1 MVFDVIDSGIGM
13 TPEQV
18 SRLFQAFAQADAS
31 TSRKYGGTGLGLA
44 LSRKFCQLM
53 GGDMSVASEH
63 GKGSTFTATIEAE
76 VQEVAADAAPAEKS
90 ASEKAAAKTSSGPL
104 VLVID
109 DDATVQDL
117 LRRSLSRDGFRVETA
132 NDGASGL
139 TRARELQPAII
150 TLDVMMPGMDGWEV
164 LGALKADPM
173 TANIP
178 VIVMSIVDEKGL
190 GFSLGAADY
199 LTKPLDYSRLSS
211 VVNRHAQGGRGQR
224 VLVVE
229 DDPATQELVTKYMT
243 KEGWQVVTANNG
255 RAALDRVSEGKPDLV
270 LLDLMMP
277 EMDGFEFLEAFRQ
290 QPGCA
295 QINVVVMTAKILT
308 DQDRLRLQGQVAQV
322 VAKTQLTSEMLT
334 SKIRAAIGSTVSAG
348 VKH

>member
-1 MVFDVIDSGIGM
+1 VFDVIDSGIGM

-63 GKGSTFTATIEAE
+63 GKGSTFTATIAAE

-132 NDGASGL
+132 NNGASGL
-139 TRARELQPAII
+139 IRARELQPAII

-277 EMDGFEFLEAFRQ
+277 EMDGFEFLEAFRR